1 MNNKKEFAIYYAIGI
16 FIVVIGVLTLLPK
29 WEKVA
34 PSVEITEATL
44 LQKATDGNIVGV
56 TVKWSA
62 PWTGSCFLANDVR
75 PAGAGTGVPE
85 TEEWGRNHLIRA
97 RVENNQ
103 LWTEYWINTEILGE
117 TRNTRTF
124 VYKLASDP
132 TGSVKS
138 LDVYT
143 DLKCDDDLLASAK
156 KLAVSI
162 AS

>member
-1 MNNKKEFAIYYAIGI
+1 MKNELVVYYAIGI

-29 WEKVA
+29 WEKVT

-44 LQKATDGNIVGV
+44 RQKAADGNIVGL
-56 TVKWSA
+56 TVKWAA

-85 TEEWGRNHLIRA
+85 TDEWGRNHLIRA
-97 RVENNQ
+97 RVENQQ

-117 TRNTRTF
+117 TRNTKNF
-124 VYKLASDP
+124 IYKLSADSKDV
-132 TGSVKS
+132 TS
-138 LDVYT
+138 LDFYT

-156 KLAVSI
+156 KLGVAV
-162 AS
+162 